1 LNNKED
7 GEEAVN
13 SGWVLPPIFKW
24 LQNISNLLQNELLR
38 TFNCGMGMVLV
49 VDAQNVQTVLN
60 ELRKFYDHNDD
71 SNQIIKSSEASFFLP
86 KVIGY
91 LVLRL
96 DEHSEEFLD
105 SSRVIVNG
113 TF

>member
-1 LNNKED
+1 LNKN
-7 GEEAVN
+7 EEAVN

-24 LQNISNLLQNELLR
+24 LQNISNLSQNELLR

-49 VDAQNVQTVLN
+49 VDAQNVQIVLN

-71 SNQIIKSSEASFFLP
+71 SNASIKSSEARLLP

-91 LVLRL
+91 LVLKL
-96 DEHSEEFLD
+96 DEQNEELLD

-113 TF
+113 SF